1 MARPIKNNAD
11 YFPHD
16 ADMRN
21 DPRIKALRRKFGI
34 EGYGV
39 YSMLLEFLT
48 DADYFEFKNDSL
60 SLELVAG
67 DFDIETDKLVTILQY
82 CFQLDLFQLDA
93 VTNIISCKSLDKRLE
108 PLLSKRKRDRT
119 EVIASDNT
127 QSRVEESKGEKS
139 KVNEKKEEQLD
150 AATKVATIEVR
161 QLIFKERLGRF
172 LLNPYSADML
182 NDFYEYWIEMNPNG
196 KKMRFEMQKVFD
208 VGRRLT
214 TWKNKSYNEGMK
226 LNGKFNK
233 PTLSAREIY
242 NTTKK

>member
-1 MARPIKNNAD
+1 MVLPMARPIKNNAD

-39 YSMLLEFLT
+39 YSMLLESLT

-67 DFDIETDKLVTILQY
+67 DFDIETEKLVTILQY

-108 PLLSKRKRDRT
+108 PLLSKRKRDRKD
-119 EVIASDNT
+119 VIADDNT
-127 QSRVEESKGEKS
+127 QSKVKESKVDKS
-139 KVNEKKEEQLD
+139 KEKQSTEKNNI
-150 AATKVATIEVR
+150 AATKVATLEHR
-161 QLIFKERLGRF
+161 QLIFKERLAPF
-172 LLNPYSADML
+172 LLNPYKADLL
-182 NDFYEYWIEMNPNG
+182 NDFYGYWTEMNPNG

-208 VGRRLT
+208 VARRLS
-214 TWKNKSYNEGMK
+214 TWKNKN
-226 LNGKFNK
+226 FNK
-233 PTLSAREIY
+233 LEI
-242 NTTKK
+242 KKIPRKRIADDL